1 MTVLSS
7 KSVKKWCII
16 QNKYIILVG
25 IISWLDGAIRCATRP
40 SHHHKINKSEDS
52 KTDVYLRLRSKLNNT
67 EAKLTG
73 VPPHCLVIVIVIVK
87 P

>member
-1 MTVLSS
+1 MEPSAAPQNHRIIK
-7 KSVKKWCII
+7 KSTN
-16 QNKYIILVG
+16 Q
-25 IISWLDGAIRCATRP
+25 
-40 SHHHKINKSEDS
+40 KIPKP
-52 KTDVYLRLRSKLNNT
+52 TYLRLRSKLKNNT